1 MSATPLVQ
9 LPLARLATEINDAHR
24 EIRRHARGMLV
35 EARRAGEA
43 LLAAKADPSRD
54 LPFKDWVRQNC
65 DFSYST
71 AAVYM
76 RVAREWQDGS
86 STLDHD
92 GSLRDFINNKPK
104 RAIAAMTREDAEYV
118 LKIAALAERGHQGE
132 AEAARAKLEKV
143 ARTFGLAA
151 DEAVEKAGEILVPPR
166 ATSEL
171 DEAIT
176 RFIRPFNAVTKP
188 QLLDLLVM
196 CCARHPDL
204 VGLLERQRRSLI
216 GTQAAEDAR
225 SRSGT
230 AGRRGGAER

>member
-9 LPLARLATEINDAHR
+9 RPLARLATEINEAHR
-24 EIRRHARGMLV
+24 EVRRHARGMLV
-35 EARRAGEA
+35 EARRAGDA
-43 LLAAKADPSRD
+43 LLAAKADADRD
-54 LPFKDWVRQNC
+54 IPFKDWVRQNC

-86 STLDHD
+86 SMLDHH

-104 RAIAAMTREDAEYV
+104 RSVEAMTREDAEYI
-118 LKIAALAERGHQGE
+118 LKINALAERGHAGE
-132 AEAARAKLEKV
+132 AEAARIKLDKV
-143 ARTFGLAA
+143 ARTFGLSTAA
-151 DEAVEKAGEILVPPR
+151 AVRRAGELLAPPQ
-166 ATSEL
+166 AASEL

-176 RFIRPFNAVTKP
+176 RFIRPFSAVTKP

-216 GTQAAEDAR
+216 GGAAPGDTAR
-225 SRSGT
+225 EAAPQRKTGN
-230 AGRRGGAER
+230 R